1 MPAAN
6 TKEYYAM
13 GVLDQILLQGD
24 DSMLRDALVQK
35 RGMTGEVGGGINM
48 LGNMFNYNGPML
60 WTGYLF
66 HDNSVPADSIMAVV
80 DSVINRVRT
89 SPIDQETVTR
99 ALAKFRSD
107 FLDMTT
113 GMYGFGRA
121 DLLASFALF
130 YDDPAKIN
138 TIEEQIKE
146 VTPELIQRTAQEYL
160 RPTSQT
166 VLSLVPKSGS

>member
-1 MPAAN
+1 
-6 TKEYYAM
+6 M

-35 RGMTGEVGGGINM
+35 RGMTSEVGGGINL

-60 WTGYLF
+60 WMGYLF
-66 HDNSVPADSIMAVV
+66 HDSHVPADSIMAVV
-80 DSVINRVRT
+80 DSVINRVST
-89 SPIDQETVTR
+89 SPIDQATVDR
-99 ALAKFRSD
+99 ALVKFRSG

-113 GMYGFGRA
+113 DLFGFGRA

-138 TIEEQIKE
+138 SIEEQIKE
-146 VTPELIQRTAQEYL
+146 VTPELIQRTAKEYL
-160 RPTSQT
+160 RPGSKT